1 MIKCWCS
8 NSSTLSISC
17 CYNNRCTSGT
27 VYHFVSQKL
36 KVFFLK
42 SKLKQSLCTGP
53 LCWQIDGKGP
63 LILVEQKRMAG
74 EGSTVNWSMPPIF
87 VSSFTS
93 KGVDFNLW
101 MMHFHEKYIQFSI
114 WFIALYGYGK

>member
-42 SKLKQSLCTGP
+42 
-53 LCWQIDGKGP
+53 
-63 LILVEQKRMAG
+63 VEQKRMAG